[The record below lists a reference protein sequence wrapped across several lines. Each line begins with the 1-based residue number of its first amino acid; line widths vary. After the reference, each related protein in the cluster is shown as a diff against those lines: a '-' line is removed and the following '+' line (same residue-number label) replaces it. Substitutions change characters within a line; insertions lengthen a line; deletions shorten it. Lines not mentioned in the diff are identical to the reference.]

1 MEYEQTTH
9 SLAFFDKVEGAMAK
23 NAASKDKIIFA
34 QRLHEIDLERKHE
47 REIAQLKEEYYEK
60 LLRAILS
67 GS

>member
-47 REIAQLKEEYYEK
+47 REIA
-60 LLRAILS
+60 
-67 GS
+67 